1 MAPRVVV
8 APMSKTAMA
17 TSIAAYFVAN
27 PPPAGQAPTDAQV
40 AAQVAI
46 YVAAHPPSSGNNAT
60 DAQVASAVA
69 TYLAAH
75 PPAAGPSPLVTI
87 GTVTIAQTAV
97 IAISAGIRTIT
108 FTGLA
113 GLFTSDNVLLFPV
126 VTAGVGI
133 PDGYAIHNAWC
144 SAAGTLKVALSAP
157 LLAIG
162 ASYSIPCRVIVLR

>member
-1 MAPRVVV
+1 MAPRVNV

-17 TSIAAYFVAN
+17 SAIAAYFVAN

-46 YVAAHPPSSGNNAT
+46 YLT
-60 DAQVASAVA
+60 
-69 TYLAAH
+69 AH

-87 GTVTIAQTAV
+87 GTVTLAQTATV
-97 IAISAGIRTIT
+97 AISAGIRTIT
-108 FTGLA
+108 FTGLT
-113 GLFTSDNVLLFPV
+113 GLLTTDNVLLFPV

>member
-17 TSIAAYFVAN
+17 TSIAAYFGAN

-46 YVAAHPPSSGNNAT
+46 YLT
-60 DAQVASAVA
+60 
-69 TYLAAH
+69 AH

-97 IAISAGIRTIT
+97 IAIVAGIRTIT
-108 FTGLA
+108 FTGLT
-113 GLFTSDNVLLFPV
+113 GLLTTDNVLLFPV

>member
-8 APMSKTAMA
+8 APMSKAAMA
-17 TSIAAYFVAN
+17 TAIAAYFLAN

-46 YVAAHPPSSGNNAT
+46 YLT
-60 DAQVASAVA
+60 
-69 TYLAAH
+69 AH

-97 IAISAGIRTIT
+97 IAIVAGIRTIT

-113 GLFTSDNVLLFPV
+113 GLLTSDNVLLFPV

>member
-8 APMSKTAMA
+8 APMSKTAIA
-17 TSIAAYFVAN
+17 ASIAAYFVAN

-46 YVAAHPPSSGNNAT
+46 YLT
-60 DAQVASAVA
+60 
-69 TYLAAH
+69 AH

-97 IAISAGIRTIT
+97 IAIVAGIRTIT
-108 FTGLA
+108 FTGL
-113 GLFTSDNVLLFPV
+113 TSLLTTDNVLLFPV